1 MWGQILLN
9 IIFIAALIAWAAEL
23 VWLYRE
29 ATLERKDPIT
39 LISGAAAFFVLA
51 APVAMYRPDLI
62 KHMSAFWE
70 RVLRLEQHQPS
81 RQAPVARLIGGGQAY
96 PLTRDQTRIG
106 NYRNNDIVL
115 DHPTVSAYHVEIT
128 LRPDGRHEVID
139 RNTRN
144 GTRVNGSLI
153 RTAVLRDGD
162 QLMLGA
168 ITLHYLRSSS
178 VERAFQNGGLPI
190 SRRKAS

>member
-1 MWGQILLN
+1 MWGGLLLN
-9 IIFIAALIAWAAEL
+9 IICIAALITWAVEL
-23 VWLYRE
+23 IWLYRE
-29 ATLERKDPIT
+29 ATLEGKDAIS
-39 LISGAAAFFVLA
+39 LVSGAAVFFVLA
-51 APVAMYRPDLI
+51 APVAIYRPDLVYRL
-62 KHMSAFWE
+62 SEFWE
-70 RVLRLEQHQPS
+70 RVLRLDQYQPN
-81 RQAPVARLIGGGQAY
+81 RQAPVARLICDGQVF
-96 PLTRDQTRIG
+96 PLTRVQTRIG

-115 DHPTVSAYHVEIT
+115 DHPTLSAYHVEIT
-128 LRPDGRHEVID
+128 LRSDGRHEVVD

-168 ITLHYLRSSS
+168 ISLHYLRSSS

>member
-1 MWGQILLN
+1 MLGQILLN
-9 IIFIAALIAWAAEL
+9 AIFIAALIAWAVEL
-23 VWLYRE
+23 IWLYRE
-29 ATLERKDPIT
+29 ATLEAKDPISV
-39 LISGAAAFFVLA
+39 ISGAATFFVLA
-51 APVAMYRPDLI
+51 APIAMYRPDLVYR
-62 KHMSAFWE
+62 MSAFWE
-70 RVLRLEQHQPS
+70 RVLRLEQYQPS
-81 RQAPVARLIGGGQAY
+81 RQEPVARLICDGQVF

-106 NYRNNDIVL
+106 SYRNNDIVL

-128 LRPDGRHEVID
+128 LRSDGRHEVVD

-153 RTAVLRDGD
+153 RAAVLRDGD

-168 ITLHYLRSSS
+168 MSLHYLRSSS
-178 VERAFQNGGLPI
+178 VERAFQNGELPI

>member
-1 MWGQILLN
+1 MWGQLLLN
-9 IIFIAALIAWAAEL
+9 IFFIAALIAWVAEL
-23 VWLYRE
+23 IWLYRE
-29 ATLERKDPIT
+29 ANLEAKDPIS
-39 LISGAAAFFVLA
+39 LVSGAAVFFVLA
-51 APVAMYRPDLI
+51 APVALYRPDLVYR
-62 KHMSAFWE
+62 MSAFWE
-70 RVLRLEQHQPS
+70 RLLRLEQQQPS
-81 RQAPVARLIGGGQAY
+81 RQAPAARLICGGQAY

-128 LRPDGRHEVID
+128 LRPDGRHEVVD

-144 GTRVNGSLI
+144 GTRVNGSLV

>member
-1 MWGQILLN
+1 MWGQIFLN
-9 IIFIAALIAWAAEL
+9 VIFIAALIAWAVEL
-23 VWLYRE
+23 IWLYRE
-29 ATLERKDPIT
+29 ATLEGKDPIS
-39 LISGAAAFFVLA
+39 LVSGAAAFFVLA
-51 APVAMYRPDLI
+51 VPVAMYRPDLI
-62 KHMSAFWE
+62 HLMSAFWE
-70 RVLRLEQHQPS
+70 RVLRIEQHQPS
-81 RQAPVARLIGGGQAY
+81 RQAPTARLIDGAKVY

-106 NYRNNDIVL
+106 TYRNNDIVL
-115 DHPTVSAYHVEIT
+115 DHPTISAYHVEIT

-168 ITLHYLRSSS
+168 ITLHYLRSST